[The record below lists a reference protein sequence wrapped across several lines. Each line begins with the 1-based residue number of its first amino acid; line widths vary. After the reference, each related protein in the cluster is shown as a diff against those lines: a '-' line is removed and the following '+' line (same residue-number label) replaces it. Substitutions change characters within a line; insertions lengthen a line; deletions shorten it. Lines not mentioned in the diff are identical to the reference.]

1 MTGGLP
7 TNTTPAN
14 PSRDE
19 AHELEDQRSA
29 SMPTK
34 ITMPQLGESVNEGT
48 IGQWLKQEGD
58 TVKKDEALVEIITDK
73 VTAELPSPASGV
85 LVKILVQADE
95 TVKVGAEIA
104 EIEEA
109 GAAISPSAT
118 PTAQANS
125 QPAPNSSAQTSGA
138 SMNGGTNGDV
148 SNGGV
153 ASGPNGATAT
163 ATLTASA
170 PAQQEQARMERVSP
184 LARRLAQEH
193 HLDLN
198 AIRGTGEAG
207 RIRKEDIEAYL
218 QQQSQTATATLPPAP
233 VPVQT
238 PPPQPAPAMTATQ
251 APTPSAPPAP
261 PAAPPV
267 QVSSEDQIITPT
279 PARRAI
285 AEHMVRSKHT
295 SPHAWTAIEVD
306 MTNVARWL
314 DGYKDEFK
322 RREGFGVS
330 FQTSVIKAAAEALKD
345 HPYLNAS
352 WTDDGKIALRRQVN
366 IGVSIALENNLIVP
380 VIRNADTLNLAGI
393 ARAVND
399 LVTRARANR
408 LMPADLQG
416 ATFTVN
422 NPGVF
427 GTVLS
432 AAIIN
437 QPNAAILTMDTVV
450 KRAVVINDGI
460 AIRSMMFLSLSF
472 DHRVLDGLQ
481 AARFLAALKQ
491 RLETWSPDTSAY

>member
-1 MTGGLP
+1 M
-7 TNTTPAN
+7 
-14 PSRDE
+14 PS
-19 AHELEDQRSA
+19 
-29 SMPTK
+29 K

-48 IGQWLKQEGD
+48 IGQWLKQEGE

-109 GAAISPSAT
+109 GATTGASPSVTTSA
-118 PTAQANS
+118 
-125 QPAPNSSAQTSGA
+125 QPAPQPTPQPSAS
-138 SMNGGTNGDV
+138 SMNGGTNG
-148 SNGGV
+148 GGTN
-153 ASGPNGATAT
+153 AATSSGPNGASAT
-163 ATLTASA
+163 ATLTAST
-170 PAQQEQARMERVSP
+170 PAQQRMERVSP

-218 QQQSQTATATLPPAP
+218 QQQPQTATATLPPAP

-238 PPPQPAPAMTATQ
+238 PPPQPAQPAPAMTATQ
-251 APTPSAPPAP
+251 APTPSASSAP

-267 QVSSEDQIITPT
+267 TVSEEDQIITPT

-306 MTNVARWL
+306 MSAVARWL
-314 DGYKDEFK
+314 DSYKDEFK

-330 FQTSVIKAAAEALKD
+330 FQTCVIKAAAEALKD

-450 KRAVVINDGI
+450 KRPVVINDGI

>member
-1 MTGGLP
+1 
-7 TNTTPAN
+7 
-14 PSRDE
+14 
-19 AHELEDQRSA
+19 
-29 SMPTK
+29 
-34 ITMPQLGESVNEGT
+34 
-48 IGQWLKQEGD
+48 
-58 TVKKDEALVEIITDK
+58 
-73 VTAELPSPASGV
+73 
-85 LVKILVQADE
+85 
-95 TVKVGAEIA
+95 
-104 EIEEA
+104 
-109 GAAISPSAT
+109 
-118 PTAQANS
+118 
-125 QPAPNSSAQTSGA
+125 
-138 SMNGGTNGDV
+138 MNGGTNGGPATGAMG
-148 SNGGV
+148 S
-153 ASGPNGATAT
+153 APNGATAT

-170 PAQQEQARMERVSP
+170 PAQEGQPRMERVSP

-198 AIRGTGEAG
+198 MIRGTGEAG

-218 QQQSQTATATLPPAP
+218 QQSQTTTATLPPAP

-238 PPPQPAPAMTATQ
+238 PPQPTPSAPAMAAAQ
-251 APTPSAPPAP
+251 APAPSAPPAP

-267 QVSSEDQIITPT
+267 TVSGEDQIITPS

-306 MTNVARWL
+306 MTSVARWL
-314 DGYKDEFK
+314 DAYKDEFK

-330 FQTSVIKAAAEALKD
+330 FQSCVIKAAAEALKD

-352 WTDDGKIALRRQVN
+352 WTDDGKIVLRKQVN

-450 KRAVVINDGI
+450 KRPVVINDGI